1 MHIVLGFQ
9 SPVNGPGSLE
19 DESHSAEIPHSKIP
33 QNEQN
38 DEVTKQSGNY
48 TTSVDIKKTRYKK
61 RWIFKKR
68 AIKGGGYSK
77 NAL

>member
-61 RWIFKKR
+61 RWIFKIR
-68 AIKGGGYSK
+68 AIKGGGY
-77 NAL
+77 